1 METETLEE
9 TLREAIRLTKAHAI
23 ELTIEADRARRH
35 LIMMERLLQR
45 AINNDWQLPA
55 ESFVPPINDE

>member
-9 TLREAIRLTKAHAI
+9 TLTEAIRLARA
-23 ELTIEADRARRH
+23 ESERARKH
-35 LIMMERLLQR
+35 LLMMERLLQR

-55 ESFVPPINDE
+55 ESFVPQIDP